1 MQPTNTLTQQ
11 TNFASLHFDGIQVLR
26 GLAALLIICEHIR
39 FLNCG
44 AFGVDIFFIISGFMI
59 MFTTQKNTKYF
70 LRKRLIRILPF
81 YDLMTILTFLLLLL
95 FPSMFRESGADI
107 SQLIKSLLFIP
118 FDIGDSVYQPI
129 LRIGWTINCEMF
141 FYVLFAVCSKL
152 SHKYRGLLTGLL
164 ILFVFVLNT
173 VLDAFGYTNPFLQF
187 YGAAVMLDFI
197 LGILCFYTVKAIFCK
212 TKVCKSEICSAKN
225 SESKVSE
232 TKQKR
237 PMGANR
243 PAGDLA
249 LSMLMLSFVLIV
261 ILMLTKQTTNI
272 LGFRRFFYWGIP
284 SFFIVF
290 SFCLAGLCFPMPK
303 PLVQLGNISF
313 SVYLLHYYPILF
325 IDRKLCDLG
334 SFGLRPTLFALAGT
348 ALILAASY
356 LAWYLIEVRFSAFL
370 KKHLLPR

>member
-1 MQPTNTLTQQ
+1 MIQWHQYTTGDYLMQPTNTLTQQ

-118 FDIGDSVYQPI
+118 FDIGNSVYQPI

-141 FYVLFAVCSKL
+141 FYVVFAVCSKL

-173 VLDAFGYTNPFLQF
+173 VLDAFGHTNPFLQF

-212 TKVCKSEICSAKN
+212 TKVCKSGICSAKN
-225 SESKVSE
+225 FE
-232 TKQKR
+232 
-237 PMGANR
+237 
-243 PAGDLA
+243 A
-249 LSMLMLSFVLIV
+249 LFMLMLSLVLIV
-261 ILMLTKQTTNI
+261 ILMRTKQTTNI

-290 SFCLAGLCFPMPK
+290 SFCLAGLCFPIPK

-334 SFGLRPTLFALAGT
+334 SFGLRPALFALAGT